1 MGDICPVIFFCIQTS
16 YFIVKLIKSETTSV
30 ASGRLLRASEVEDLS
45 KFEDAHGI
53 VSININDTIE
63 TRERS
68 QNEPFIRPV
77 TEDGR
82 QLHWPRTVL
91 KRPHIKST
99 SFRNSEPSTT
109 GHDDA

>member
-1 MGDICPVIFFCIQTS
+1 M
-16 YFIVKLIKSETTSV
+16 KSETTSV

-45 KFEDAHGI
+45 KFEDEHGI
-53 VSININDTIE
+53 VSINVNDTIQP
-63 TRERS
+63 REKR
-68 QNEPFIRPV
+68 QIEPFIRPV

-99 SFRNSEPSTT
+99 SFRSCEPTS
-109 GHDDA
+109 HDDV